1 MEEICGYRV
10 HPAASLF
17 PLIEGEE
24 FDELVES
31 IKTNGQQHPIIVD
44 GDTLIDGR
52 NRLRA
57 IIRLVEQGDYV
68 EPRIEKW
75 KHDGRSI
82 TEWIYDT
89 NFVRRH
95 MTEDARVFVSSA
107 ICKIIAKENAERK
120 KAAAFDGTKVGPGR
134 GNKTVETKSSPPFSQ
149 PERDV
154 KEKDAR
160 STVGQVAKKAGTS
173 MHKAR
178 QAIAVQ
184 KAIDAGEM
192 SADVGKEIV
201 AGKKKLKDVLPKQQK
216 QKKQKPKPCRDDCDR
231 TQEQMVDEFRL
242 LITDYRYCKYDTLVL
257 IKELEYHVSK
267 LKESN

>member
-1 MEEICGYRV
+1 MEEICGYKV

-24 FDELVES
+24 FEELVES

-44 GDTLIDGR
+44 GDILIDGR

-57 IIRLVEQGDYV
+57 IMQLVEQGDYV

-107 ICKIIAKENAERK
+107 ICKIIAKENADRK
-120 KAAAFDGTKVGPGR
+120 KAAAFD
-134 GNKTVETKSSPPFSQ
+134 SSKASEAAKAKYAPRTNSYEGQ
-149 PERDV
+149 KRDA
-154 KEKDAR
+154 KAENAR

-192 SADVGKEIV
+192 PAEVGKEIV

-216 QKKQKPKPCRDDCDR
+216 QKKQKPKPCEDDCDR
-231 TQEQMVDEFRL
+231 TQEQMVDELRL
-242 LITDYRYCKYDTLVL
+242 LITDYRYCKYDTRVL

>member
-1 MEEICGYRV
+1 MEEIGGYKV

-24 FDELVES
+24 FEELVES

-44 GDTLIDGR
+44 GDVLIDGR

-57 IIRLVEQGDYV
+57 IMQLVEQGDFV
-68 EPRIEKW
+68 EPKIEKW

-107 ICKIIAKENAERK
+107 ICKIIANENAERK
-120 KAAAFDGTKVGPGR
+120 KAAEFDSQKAKAARATVTTKPSEAS
-134 GNKTVETKSSPPFSQ
+134 K
-149 PERDV
+149 RDR
-154 KEKDAR
+154 KAEHAR

-192 SADVGKEIV
+192 PVEVGKEIV
-201 AGKKKLKDVLPKQQK
+201 AGSKKLKDVLPKKQK
-216 QKKQKPKPCRDDCDR
+216 PKKQKPKPCKDDCDR
-231 TQEQMVDEFRL
+231 TQEQMIDELRL
-242 LITDYRYCKYDTLVL
+242 LITDYCYCNYDRQVL
-257 IKELEYHVSK
+257 IEELEYHF
-267 LKESN
+267 SNL

>member
-1 MEEICGYRV
+1 MEEICGYKV

-24 FDELVES
+24 FEELVES

-44 GDTLIDGR
+44 GDILIDGR

-57 IIRLVEQGDYV
+57 IMQLVEQGDYV

-107 ICKIIAKENAERK
+107 ICKIIAKENDERK
-120 KAAAFDGTKVGPGR
+120 KAAAFDSAKAKAAR
-134 GNKTVETKSSPPFSQ
+134 ATVRTDSSEPSQ
-149 PERDV
+149 RDH
-154 KEKDAR
+154 KAEDAR

-192 SADVGKEIV
+192 PAEVGKEIV

-216 QKKQKPKPCRDDCDR
+216 QKKQKPKPCEDDCDR
-231 TQEQMVDEFRL
+231 TQEQMVDELRL
-242 LITDYRYCKYDTLVL
+242 LITDYRYCKYDTRVL